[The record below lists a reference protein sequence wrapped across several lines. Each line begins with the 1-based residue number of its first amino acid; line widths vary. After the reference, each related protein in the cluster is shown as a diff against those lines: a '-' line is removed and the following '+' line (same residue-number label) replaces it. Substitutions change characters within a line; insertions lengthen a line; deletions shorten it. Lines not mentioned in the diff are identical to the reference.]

1 MTRSNEVRRNT
12 QAQPAGR
19 RPNTPPA
26 ARGLLRSVA
35 IRQARQHL
43 QAQSYPRLHMSLI
56 TALTGAFGLLASFAL
71 LQSGVQAMAWR
82 YPLAVLL
89 AWGMFLFLI
98 GLWLRSGMRD
108 WPELPDALDLLPG
121 GGRTPMDLPVRS
133 GGGGDFGGGGASASF
148 DAPAGHGLPQPLA
161 DVGDDLGDAVGKA
174 AGSVAEADE
183 LMVPLLALLLALG
196 LALASVYLI
205 YIAPTLLAE
214 VTVDGAL
221 SVALFRH
228 LRGQDP
234 RHWLTTAVRRSA
246 LPFAATALLL
256 GLCGAGLAAYA
267 PGAHTLSQALHH
279 TAAR

>member
-1 MTRSNEVRRNT
+1 MTRVNEVRRT
-12 QAQPAGR
+12 PQVQRAGR

-26 ARGLLRSVA
+26 ARGWLRSVA
-35 IRQARQHL
+35 IRHARQHL
-43 QAQSYPRLHMSLI
+43 QTTSYPRLHMILI

-71 LQSGVQAMAWR
+71 LQSGVQSMAWR

-98 GLWLRSGMRD
+98 GLWLRSGTRD
-108 WPELPDALDLLPG
+108 WLDLPDALDLPSSA
-121 GGRTPMDLPVRS
+121 GRAPVDLPVRS

-148 DAPAGHGLPQPLA
+148 DAPAGNALPQPLA
-161 DVGDDLGDAVGKA
+161 DLGDDLGDAVGKA

-221 SVALFRH
+221 SVALFRR

-256 GLCGAGLAAYA
+256 ALCGAGLAAYA
-267 PGAHTLSQALHH
+267 PGAHTLAQALHN